1 MGCQDR
7 IGILAGC
14 YELSTVIQ
22 LELKEMEKK
31 MKQNEREEESQ

>member
-22 LELKEMEKK
+22 LEIKEMEKRK
-31 MKQNEREEESQ
+31 

>member
-14 YELSTVIQ
+14 YELSTVIK
-22 LELKEMEKK
+22 LEIEEMKK
-31 MKQNEREEESQ
+31 RK

>member
-14 YELSTVIQ
+14 FELSTVIQ
-22 LELKEMEKK
+22 LELKEMKK
-31 MKQNEREEESQ
+31 KDEREEEESQ

>member
-1 MGCQDR
+1 MGVQDR

-22 LELKEMEKK
+22 LEIKVMEKK
-31 MKQNEREEESQ
+31 K